1 MVGIVIVSHSAG
13 LADHLKELAEQMGQ
27 GKARIA
33 AAGGVDDPDNPIGT
47 DAMRIMAGIQEVF
60 SEEGVVVFMD
70 MGSAV
75 MSAEMALDFL
85 EEEQKSKVYLCDA
98 PLVEGVV
105 SAVALAASG
114 ASAADIIQE
123 ARSAL
128 EGKTTQ
134 LKGSAQAEKAKIP
147 EVEVESEDGFTAS
160 FTLQNTMGMHARP
173 AAQVVQALTGLA
185 AKVGIR
191 EKSADAGFVS
201 AKSINKLIALGAR
214 QGSELE
220 LHFSGRDADKAL
232 EELKPLFEN
241 HFGEPTTPAPQQGAG
256 KRGSNNKKRNAAA
269 SVFEHEHAQGEA
281 GDRVL
286 IGLPVTPGF
295 AVGPAHHYKTG
306 LPEEVPRQ
314 TQRSPEEERNYF
326 ETALQAA
333 LERTEELKKKSIT
346 TIGKEE
352 AAIFDAQSLLLQDPD
367 LLENVRNRILKGDS
381 AAYAWKQSLEEVI
394 ELYEQITGDSV
405 ISTRIIDLIDVGI
418 RVLGHITG
426 EQYSGLTTDQPSIL
440 CTDNISPSDA
450 AGLDTEK
457 VLAICCEGGSDISHS
472 AIIARSLGIPA
483 IFNLGPALREID
495 EGQQLALNAETGRL
509 YLQPDKSR
517 LRRIEKK
524 REQWLEIR
532 KKAHARRKEPGTTAD
547 EQRVQV
553 LANIGNANEI
563 NQVLDMGAEGVG
575 LFRSEFIFM
584 GRHSLPTEEEQLQA
598 YKTAAQALGG
608 QKPLVIRTLDVGGD
622 KPIPYLGIEAEE
634 NPFMGLRG
642 IRYSLSRPDEFKI
655 QLRALLRASAFGKIS
670 IMFPMIARP
679 GEVDEAL
686 KLLDTARQELR
697 DEGQEYDEQLKTGIM
712 IEVPAAVE
720 DMERLLPKVDF
731 ISIGTNDLCQYMMAA
746 DRTNTAVSELSR
758 YFQPVLLRVIH
769 KVIKTARAAGTDV
782 SVCGEMARDPL
793 AMPFL
798 LAAGL
803 RKFSM
808 SAAGI
813 PEFKWRLRRQSI
825 SGAEY
830 MMDDLSRLQTPEE
843 VQRYLKGVL
852 EAAI

>member
-13 LADHLKELAEQMGQ
+13 LAGHLKELAEQMGQ

-47 DAMRIMAGIQEVF
+47 DAMRIMSGIQEVY
-60 SEEGVVVFMD
+60 SDEGVVVFMD

-85 EEEQKSKVYLCDA
+85 EEEQKSKVYLCDG

-105 SAVALAASG
+105 SAAALAASG
-114 ASAADIIQE
+114 ASASDIIKE

-128 EGKTTQ
+128 EGKSTQ
-134 LKGSAQAEKAKIP
+134 LGSSAEHADG
-147 EVEVESEDGFTAS
+147 ETEESLSAEEEGLTAS

-173 AAQVVQALTGLA
+173 AAQLVQALTGLA
-185 AKVGIR
+185 ANVGIR
-191 EKSADAGFVS
+191 KKNTDAGYVS

-220 LHFSGRDADKAL
+220 LHFSGRDAEQAL
-232 EELKPLFEN
+232 EKLKPLFEN
-241 HFGEPTTPAPQQGAG
+241 HFGESTAPAAQKKAG
-256 KRGSNNKKRNAAA
+256 KKALAKKSRRAPAT
-269 SVFEHEHAQGEA
+269 VLEHEQANSAADENN
-281 GDRVL
+281 L
-286 IGLPVTPGF
+286 IGLPITPGF
-295 AVGPAHHYKTG
+295 AVGPAHHNKSG
-306 LPEEVPRQ
+306 LPKEVPQKTDRD
-314 TQRSPEEERNYF
+314 PEEEKNHF
-326 ETALQAA
+326 DAALKAA
-333 LERTEELKKKSIT
+333 LERTRKLKQESVVN
-346 TIGKEE
+346 IGEEE
-352 AAIFDAQSLLLQDPD
+352 AAIFDAQSLLLQDPE
-367 LLENVRNRILKGDS
+367 LLENVRKRIQGGEA
-381 AAYAWKQSLEEVI
+381 AAYAWRQSLEEVI

-418 RVLGHITG
+418 RVLEELTG
-426 EQYSGLTTDQPSIL
+426 EQYSGLTTEEPSIL
-440 CTDNISPSDA
+440 CMENISPSDA
-450 AGLDTEK
+450 AGLDTAK
-457 VLAICCEGGSDISHS
+457 VLAICCEKGSDISHS
-472 AIIARSLGIPA
+472 AIIARSLGIPT
-483 IFNLGPALREID
+483 IFNLGPALSNIE
-495 EGQQLALNAETGRL
+495 EGQQLALNAETGRV
-509 YLQPDKSR
+509 YLKPDKQQIK
-517 LRRIEKK
+517 RIENK
-524 REQWLEIR
+524 RKQWMEIR
-532 KKAHARRKEPGTTAD
+532 EKAHAQRKQAGTTAD
-547 EQRVQV
+547 EERVQV
-553 LANIGNANEI
+553 LANIGNAHEI

-584 GRHSLPTEEEQLQA
+584 GRSSLPTEEEQLQA
-598 YKTAAQALGG
+598 YRSAAQTLGR

-642 IRYSLSRPDEFKI
+642 IRYSLSRPKEFKT
-655 QLRALLRASAFGKIS
+655 QLRALLRASAFGNIS

-679 GEVDEAL
+679 VEVDEAL
-686 KLLDTARQELR
+686 QLLETAREELR
-697 DEGQEYDEQLKTGIM
+697 DEGQPYDEQLKTGIM
-712 IEVPAAVE
+712 VEVPAAVE
-720 DMERLLPKVDF
+720 DLERLLPKIDF

-746 DRTNTAVSELSR
+746 DRTNTAVSELSD
-758 YFQPVLLRVIH
+758 YFQPVLLRVIG

-813 PEFKWRLRRQSI
+813 PEFKWRLRRQSVQ
-825 SGAEY
+825 GAEY
-830 MMDDLSRLQTPEE
+830 MMQDFNKLQTPEE
-843 VQRYLKGVL
+843 IQRYFKGIL
-852 EAAI
+852 EAAM